1 MKRRLIAILI
11 SLMSLPLFGQKKL
24 NPMMTHDVAANAL
37 YNSGKLQ
44 SHEVTHRLQKIEH
57 QILEQNRFTA
67 ALLEAYSTLNQNS
80 NLNRRPRL
88 LQNAPSPF
96 NLPTKIH
103 FQLTEDASNASIK
116 LHNSEGKPV
125 AIFPDIRNKGHVVIE
140 EKKLAP
146 GVYYYTL
153 VIDGKIAG
161 TKKMILTN

>member
-11 SLMSLPLFGQKKL
+11 SLMSLPLFGQKKI
-24 NPMMTHDVAANAL
+24 NPMMTRDVAANAL
-37 YNSGKLQ
+37 YNSGTLQ
-44 SHEVTHRLQKIEH
+44 SQEVTYRLQKIEH

-67 ALLEAYSTLNQNS
+67 ALLEAYSILNQNS
-80 NLNRRPRL
+80 TPNRRQQL
-88 LQNAPSPF
+88 LQNAPGRF

-103 FQLTEDASNASIK
+103 FQLTEDSNASIK

-140 EKKLAP
+140 EKTLAP

-153 VIDGKIAG
+153 VIDGKIAE